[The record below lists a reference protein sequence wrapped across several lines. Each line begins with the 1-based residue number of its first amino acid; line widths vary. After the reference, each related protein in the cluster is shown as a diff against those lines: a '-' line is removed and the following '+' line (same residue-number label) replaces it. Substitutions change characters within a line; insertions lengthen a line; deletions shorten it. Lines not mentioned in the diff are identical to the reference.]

1 MHRGGHGRRRTV
13 TLARF
18 RAEPPAV
25 NPPSPAASTESAS
38 AQERRVA
45 FESLRERTDELELI
59 ISGIS
64 LLALLALPGWLFE
77 QWVKLELHAE
87 GQRHLLLSVAFQL
100 ASGLSMT
107 LAAAFLLHLA
117 VRAYWVGLIGL
128 KAAFP
133 AGIRWDAIRSI
144 GPITRD
150 YYRRTVVDLESAI
163 DAADRVA
170 SIVFALV
177 SLVALSVFWI
187 GVLLALLTLTAI
199 GISAL
204 FGASLEPSGEV
215 GAMSFVALFLV
226 IVLPQLVLD
235 NVWLSRY
242 RPQPAAPW
250 RRRIIETMA
259 RLQSVLIPQRLVL
272 PVQLSLE
279 SNLPRWGFTLVF
291 LLLVG
296 GSAMLG
302 RVQENAVRDFALVS
316 SYDYFGDADADE
328 GLRSAHYEN
337 LRGERDVLA
346 RVPLIPADLI
356 ADGHLRLFLPY
367 LPDRDNASL
376 RARCASADQR
386 AQRQSCLAGLWRVEI
401 DGKPVDLGEFL
412 LAERRDLG
420 QRGLQG
426 YLSLAGIAPGR
437 HELRVHWNGLVAATA
452 AKPVAKAPEYR
463 IPFWFSPPYQQD
475 LAPAAP

>member
-1 MHRGGHGRRRTV
+1 MNRT
-13 TLARF
+13 
-18 RAEPPAV
+18 
-25 NPPSPAASTESAS
+25 SPAASTESAS
-38 AQERRVA
+38 AQERRIA

-64 LLALLALPGWLFE
+64 LLALLALPGWLFD
-77 QWVKLELHAE
+77 QWVRLELHAE
-87 GQRHLLLSVAFQL
+87 GQRHLLLSLGFQL

-107 LAAAFLLHLA
+107 MAGAFLLHLA

-150 YYRRTVVDLESAI
+150 YHRRTVVDLDSAI
-163 DAADRVA
+163 DAADRAA

-187 GVLLALLTLTAI
+187 GGLLALMTLLAI
-199 GISAL
+199 GVSTL
-204 FGASLEPSGEV
+204 FGAPLEPSAKV
-215 GAMSFVALFLV
+215 GAMAFGVLFVF
-226 IVLPQLVLD
+226 IVLPQLLLD
-235 NVWLSRY
+235 NAWLSR
-242 RPQPAAPW
+242 RLQQPAPDW
-250 RRRIIETMA
+250 RRRFVELLV
-259 RLQSVLIPQRLVL
+259 RLQSVVIPQRLVL

-279 SNLPRWGFTLVF
+279 SNLPRWIFTLMF

-296 GSAMLG
+296 GSALLG
-302 RVQENAVRDFALVS
+302 RAQETAAREFALVS
-316 SYDYFGDADADE
+316 SYAYFGDADADE

-337 LRGERDVLA
+337 LRGTHDALA
-346 RVPLIPADLI
+346 RVPLIPADMI

-376 RARCASADQR
+376 RARCGPAEGQ
-386 AQRQSCLAGLWRVEI
+386 AQRRACLAGLWQVEI
-401 DGKPVDLGEFL
+401 DAKPVDLGDFL
-412 LAERRDLG
+412 PAERRDLG

-426 YLSLAGIAPGR
+426 YLSLAGFAPGR
-437 HELRVHWNGLVAATA
+437 HELRVRWNGEPAPAAGSG
-452 AKPVAKAPEYR
+452 AKTPGYR

>member
-1 MHRGGHGRRRTV
+1 
-13 TLARF
+13 
-18 RAEPPAV
+18 V
-25 NPPSPAASTESAS
+25 NPESVESTESLA
-38 AQERRVA
+38 AKDRRVA

-64 LLALLALPGWLFE
+64 LLALLALPGWLFDR
-77 QWVKLELHAE
+77 WVQVELHAE
-87 GQRHLLLSVAFQL
+87 GQRHLLLSLAFQL

-107 LAAAFLLHLA
+107 LAGAFLLHLA

-150 YYRRTVVDLESAI
+150 YHRRTVVDLDRAI

-187 GVLLALLTLTAI
+187 GVLLAVLTLLVM
-199 GISAL
+199 GFSAL
-204 FGASLEPSGEV
+204 SGREV
-215 GAMSFVALFLV
+215 EIGGNIGTYVFSAATLL
-226 IVLPQLVLD
+226 IVLPALALD
-235 NVWLSRY
+235 SAWLARR
-242 RPQPAAPW
+242 RPHPAAPW
-250 RRRIIETMA
+250 RRGLVEGLVRV
-259 RLQSVLIPQRLVL
+259 QGVLFPQRLVL

-279 SNLPRWGFTLVF
+279 SNLPRGAFAVMF
-291 LLLVG
+291 LLLIVS
-296 GSAMLG
+296 SALFASFQQ
-302 RVQENAVRDFALVS
+302 RAVREFALVS
-316 SYDYFGDADADE
+316 SYAYFGDADADE

-337 LRGERDVLA
+337 LRGDRDVLA
-346 RVPLIPADLI
+346 RVPLIPSDMI

-367 LPDRDNASL
+367 VPDNDNAAL
-376 RARCASADQR
+376 RALCPQADGPSSRR
-386 AQRQSCLAGLWRVEI
+386 ACLAQLWEVSLDAR
-401 DGKPVDLGEFL
+401 PVDLAAFVS
-412 LAERRDLG
+412 AERRDLE

-426 YLSLAGIAPGR
+426 YLSLAGLAPGA
-437 HELRVHWNGLVAATA
+437 HVLRVRRNAAA
-452 AKPVAKAPEYR
+452 AAGGRPADFR

-475 LAPAAP
+475 LAPARP

>member
-1 MHRGGHGRRRTV
+1 MPGGGHGCRRAV

-18 RAEPPAV
+18 RAERPAV
-25 NPPSPAASTESAS
+25 NLPSPAASTESAS

-87 GQRHLLLSVAFQL
+87 GQRHLLLSLAFQL

-107 LAAAFLLHLA
+107 LAGAFLLHLA

-133 AGIRWDAIRSI
+133 AGIRWEAIRSI
-144 GPITRD
+144 GPITRE
-150 YYRRTVVDLESAI
+150 YHRRTVVDLESAI

-187 GVLLALLTLTAI
+187 GVLLALLTLLAI
-199 GISAL
+199 GVSAL
-204 FGASLEPSGEV
+204 FDTRLEPSAEI
-215 GAMSFVALFLV
+215 GAMGFVALFMLV
-226 IVLPQLVLD
+226 VLPQLILD
-235 NVWLSRY
+235 NAWLSR
-242 RPQPAAPW
+242 RLSESQSPAPW
-250 RRRIIETMA
+250 RRRLVEILV

-279 SNLPRWGFTLVF
+279 SNMPRWGFTLVF

-296 GSAMLG
+296 GSALLG
-302 RVQENAVRDFALVS
+302 RVQENAVREFALVS
-316 SYDYFGDADADE
+316 SYAYFGDADADE

-337 LRGERDVLA
+337 LRSPHDVLA
-346 RVPLIPADLI
+346 RVPMIPADMV

-376 RARCASADQR
+376 RARCAAAEQR
-386 AQRQSCLAGLWRVEI
+386 AQRQSCLAGLWQVEI
-401 DGKPVDLGEFL
+401 DGKAVGLGEFL

-426 YLSLAGIAPGR
+426 YLSLAGFAPGR
-437 HELRVHWNGLVAATA
+437 HELRVHWNGTVAPARPGA
-452 AKPVAKAPEYR
+452 RVPEYR
-463 IPFWFSPPYQQD
+463 IPFWFSPPFQQD
-475 LAPAAP
+475 LAPAP

>member
-1 MHRGGHGRRRTV
+1 MNPQSV
-13 TLARF
+13 
-18 RAEPPAV
+18 EP
-25 NPPSPAASTESAS
+25 TESS
-38 AQERRVA
+38 AANERRVA

-64 LLALLALPGWLFE
+64 LLALLALPGWLFDS
-77 QWVKLELHAE
+77 WVQVELHAE
-87 GQRHLLLSVAFQL
+87 GQRHLLLSLAFQL

-107 LAAAFLLHLA
+107 LAGAFLLHLA

-133 AGIRWDAIRSI
+133 AGIRWDAIRSV

-150 YYRRTVVDLESAI
+150 YHRRTVVDLDTAI

-187 GVLLALLTLTAI
+187 GSLLVGLTLLAMGFGWVSGRDAEPGGSIGVSVFMALTLVVILPALLLDSAWLARR
-199 GISAL
+199 SAL
-204 FGASLEPSGEV
+204 PAPS
-215 GAMSFVALFLV
+215 
-226 IVLPQLVLD
+226 
-235 NVWLSRY
+235 
-242 RPQPAAPW
+242 W
-250 RRRIIETMA
+250 RRRLVE
-259 RLQSVLIPQRLVL
+259 RLVAVQGVLFPQRLVL

-279 SNLPRWGFTLVF
+279 SNLPRGAFTWMF
-291 LLLVG
+291 LLLVAS
-296 GSAMLG
+296 SAVFG
-302 RVQENAVRDFALVS
+302 NVQESAVREFALVS
-316 SYDYFGDADADE
+316 SYAYFGDGDADG

-346 RVPLIPADLI
+346 RVPLIPSDMI

-367 LPDRDNASL
+367 VPDRDNAAL
-376 RARCASADQR
+376 RGLCPQASDAVLRR
-386 AQRQSCLAGLWRVEI
+386 ACLARLWEVSLDAHPIELAAF
-401 DGKPVDLGEFL
+401 VA
-412 LAERRDLG
+412 AERRDIG

-426 YLSLAGIAPGR
+426 YLSLAGLAPGAHVLHVR
-437 HELRVHWNGLVAATA
+437 RKVTA
-452 AKPVAKAPEYR
+452 ADSARTGDFR

-475 LAPAAP
+475 LALPRQ

>member
-1 MHRGGHGRRRTV
+1 MNPESV
-13 TLARF
+13 
-18 RAEPPAV
+18 EP
-25 NPPSPAASTESAS
+25 TESS
-38 AQERRVA
+38 AANERRVA

-64 LLALLALPGWLFE
+64 LLALLALPGWLFDR
-77 QWVKLELHAE
+77 WVQVELHAE
-87 GQRHLLLSVAFQL
+87 GQRHLLLSLAFQL

-107 LAAAFLLHLA
+107 LAGAFLLHLA

-133 AGIRWDAIRSI
+133 AGIRWDAIRSV

-150 YYRRTVVDLESAI
+150 YHRRTVVDLDTAI

-187 GVLLALLTLTAI
+187 GSLLVGLTLIAMGFAWVSGRDAEPGGSIGVSVFMALTLVVILPALLLDSAWLARR
-199 GISAL
+199 SAL
-204 FGASLEPSGEV
+204 PAPS
-215 GAMSFVALFLV
+215 
-226 IVLPQLVLD
+226 
-235 NVWLSRY
+235 
-242 RPQPAAPW
+242 W
-250 RRRIIETMA
+250 RRRLVE
-259 RLQSVLIPQRLVL
+259 RLVAVQGVLFPQRLVL

-279 SNLPRWGFTLVF
+279 SNLPRGAFTWMF

-296 GSAMLG
+296 ASVVFGN
-302 RVQENAVRDFALVS
+302 VQESAVREFALIS
-316 SYDYFGDADADE
+316 SYAYFGDGDADE

-346 RVPLIPADLI
+346 RVPLIPSDMI

-367 LPDRDNASL
+367 VPDRDNAAL
-376 RARCASADQR
+376 RGLCPQASDSALR
-386 AQRQSCLAGLWRVEI
+386 RVCLARLWEVSL
-401 DGKPVDLGEFL
+401 DAQPVDLAAFVA
-412 LAERRDLG
+412 AERRDIG

-426 YLSLAGIAPGR
+426 YLSLAGLAPGAHVLHVR
-437 HELRVHWNGLVAATA
+437 RKVTA
-452 AKPVAKAPEYR
+452 ADPARIADFR

-475 LAPAAP
+475 LALPRQ

>member
-1 MHRGGHGRRRTV
+1 
-13 TLARF
+13 
-18 RAEPPAV
+18 V
-25 NPPSPAASTESAS
+25 NLPSPAASTESAS
-38 AQERRVA
+38 AQERRIA

-77 QWVKLELHAE
+77 HWVKLELHAE
-87 GQRHLLLSVAFQL
+87 GQRHLLVSVAFQL

-144 GPITRD
+144 GPITRE
-150 YYRRTVVDLESAI
+150 YHRRTVVDLESAI

-187 GVLLALLTLTAI
+187 GVLLALLTLSAI
-199 GISAL
+199 GVSAL
-204 FGASLEPSGEV
+204 FGATLEPSGEV
-215 GAMSFVALFLV
+215 GAMGFVGLFLL

-235 NVWLSRY
+235 NAWLSRH
-242 RPQPAAPW
+242 RPQAVAPW
-250 RRRIIETMA
+250 RRRLIETLV
-259 RLQSVLIPQRLVL
+259 RLQSVLIPQRLIL

-279 SNLPRWGFTLVF
+279 SNLPRWAFTLVF

-302 RVQENAVRDFALVS
+302 RVQENAVREFALVS
-316 SYDYFGDADADE
+316 SYAYFGDADANE

-337 LRGERDVLA
+337 LRSPHDVLA
-346 RVPLIPADLI
+346 RVPLIPADMV

-376 RARCASADQR
+376 RTRCAAAEQS
-386 AQRQSCLAGLWRVEI
+386 AQRQHCLAGLWQVEI
-401 DGKPVDLGEFL
+401 DGKAVDLGEFL

-420 QRGLQG
+420 LRGLQG
-426 YLSLAGIAPGR
+426 YLSLAGFAPGR
-437 HELRVHWNGLVAATA
+437 HELRVHWNGTVVPGRSSLRV
-452 AKPVAKAPEYR
+452 PEYR
-463 IPFWFSPPYQQD
+463 IPFWFSPPFQQD